1 MTYAFLVDSVEFT
14 PDTVAGRTSLGG
26 SESACLGL
34 ARALQAR
41 GHDVH
46 IFATKLS
53 AEAVGPD
60 HAGVTWHPAAH
71 FAQTNNWIEW
81 DVVVALRMHHWFAQP
96 VHARLRIL
104 WNQDLLLP
112 GVGPSIMAVAWQLDR
127 LVYVSEYHRQQWE
140 DMQPEL
146 RPVGWVTKNGHD
158 AALVPSGVTKDP
170 NRIIHISRPERG
182 LEPILAMWPE
192 LKKQRPNATL
202 QICRYSSMYDAG
214 GWGRV
219 CASYDQA
226 VQQVNAEVGG
236 IEYLGELGKADLYKA
251 IAEAAVMWYPGVDS
265 FAETSCIAAVEA
277 QANGTPFVG
286 SWKGALPETVPG
298 GILIKGDAMTPA
310 YQAESIAAV
319 IAQLDGCKTQGF
331 GYRKRQIEGRK
342 HIESYTY
349 EVIAAEWDAQVDAW
363 FTERYEAHKPAIL
376 KQLLQEDDHC
386 AAKVV
391 AEEIV
396 ATLGPLPV
404 TTSRTGIA
412 YIEALEASKFCD
424 RVIAGLEQ
432 GAEDYA
438 AHAIQDPLDEM
449 KLSDRFK
456 AVWPRFKDCAHVLD
470 VACGNGSFAIGLA
483 LSHPTIH
490 VHGLDYAQG
499 NIDRAR
505 DAAER
510 AGVADRCTFERL
522 TVYDFDTQQMHV
534 EWDAFVDDRTDGT
547 HAGDQRFDGLFVGEF
562 VEHVADTA
570 LLVDALEAP
579 LAEGALVVYTCPMGP
594 FGELVSRGLPIQR
607 GHVHCFKHDDV
618 RAVWGQKANTG
629 ADFFEIGL
637 TPRGNPIGHWIIHY
651 TVQAGRPAAA
661 RQLRTRAQRTRPK
674 QTLSVGLITRNAA
687 HDLARCLDSVWA
699 IADEIVIGD
708 TGSQDDTKVIAA
720 QFGARLL
727 DLEPVPNQPEGFAG
741 ARNTVLRACTG
752 DWFLWIDADE
762 VLVQG
767 YQLRAYLDGPIF
779 KGLVVHQKHLYQ
791 DAAPTFDIPVRVFR
805 IRDNVQFYGCVH
817 EQPQQDGPNGDIYP
831 SLEPAG
837 LELLHTGYL
846 TADVREQ
853 KRTQRNLPLII
864 RDQQVFPT
872 RDLGK
877 VILIREMVL
886 QADANRA
893 AVGGRLIGQ
902 VRTGYE
908 HAIEIFLA
916 RFDDPT
922 HKLHALARP
931 WYEAALKGL
940 GMGFEVELA
949 IGGKPA
955 SAGGLQGAH
964 ARPERIWVRDGA
976 ELERLVAH
984 QAAKVRAQMEPV
996 MTVKTNPDLSV
1007 TTAPEPD
1014 VVREAVPA

>member
-34 ARALQAR
+34 ARALQQR

-53 AEAVGPD
+53 ADAVGPD
-60 HAGVTWHPAAH
+60 HAGVTWHPADH
-71 FAQTNNWIEW
+71 FAQTNSWIEW

-112 GVGPSIMAVAWQLDR
+112 GVGGSIMSVAWQLDR
-127 LVYVSEYHRQQWE
+127 LIYVSEYHRQQWE

-146 RPVGWVTKNGHD
+146 RPIGWVTKNGHD
-158 AALVPSGVTKDP
+158 ASLVPADVTKDP

-192 LKKQRPNATL
+192 LRKQRPNATL

-236 IEYLGELGKADLYKA
+236 IEYLGELGKADLYRA

-286 SWKGALPETVPG
+286 SWKGALPETVPS
-298 GILIKGDAMTPA
+298 GILVKGDAMSPA

-342 HIESYTY
+342 HVEGYTY
-349 EVIAAEWDAQVDAW
+349 PVIAAEWDAQIEAW
-363 FTERYEAHKPAIL
+363 FAERYEAHKPAIL

-386 AAKVV
+386 AAKLV
-391 AEEIV
+391 ADEIV
-396 ATLGPLPV
+396 GD
-404 TTSRTGIA
+404 
-412 YIEALEASKFCD
+412 ALAVNADDYSEPTRVAAEASLFCD

-438 AHAIQDPLDEM
+438 AHAIQDPLDEVQ
-449 KLSDRFK
+449 LCDRFK
-456 AVWPRFKDCAHVLD
+456 AVWPRFKDCGHVLD

-483 LSHPTIH
+483 LAYPAMH

-522 TVYDFDTQQMHV
+522 TVYDFDTQQMHA
-534 EWDAFVDDRTDGT
+534 EWTEFAARFPV
-547 HAGDQRFDGLFVGEF
+547 AGEFDGLFVGEF
-562 VEHVADTA
+562 VEHVADTP

-594 FGELVSRGLPIQR
+594 FGELAARGVPIQR

-618 RAVWGQKANTG
+618 RAVWGQKAKTG

-651 TVQAGRPAAA
+651 TVQVGRVAGPRH
-661 RQLRTRAQRTRPK
+661 LHTRAMRTRPK
-674 QTLSVGLITRNAA
+674 QTLSVGLITRNASQ
-687 HDLARCLDSVWA
+687 DLARCLASVWA

-708 TGSQDDTKVIAA
+708 TGSTDDTKAIAA
-720 QFGARLL
+720 QFGARVL
-727 DLEPVPNQPEGFAG
+727 DLAPIADQPEGFAG
-741 ARNTVLRACTG
+741 ARNAVLRACTG

-762 VLVQG
+762 VLVQS

-779 KGLVVHQKHLYQ
+779 NGLVLHQKHLYQ

-805 IRDNVQFYGCVH
+805 IRENVQFYGCVH

-853 KRTQRNLPLII
+853 KRTQRNLPLIV
-864 RDQQVFPT
+864 RDQQVFPE
-872 RDLGK
+872 RELGK

-902 VRTGYE
+902 VRAGYE
-908 HAIEIFLA
+908 HAIDIFTE

-940 GMGFEVELA
+940 GTGFEVELA
-949 IGGKPA
+949 IGGKAA
-955 SAGGLQGAH
+955 SAGGLKGAH

-984 QAAKVRAQMEPV
+984 QAAKVRAQMEPT
-996 MTVKTNPDLSV
+996 MAIKTNPDLSV
-1007 TTAPEPD
+1007 TVAEA
-1014 VVREAVPA
+1014 VREAVPA